1 MGAEG
6 AVPRRLSRQPESE
19 DEGDGEEY
27 IPGTGWHTVWYLA
40 DGTTSYEPPVRV
52 TAVQEIQISSH
63 SSETPVL
70 NTNHPW
76 FPSLLVS
83 PQSP

>member
-6 AVPRRLSRQPESE
+6 AVPRRLSLNRE

-52 TAVQEIQISSH
+52 TAVQEI
-63 SSETPVL
+63 
-70 NTNHPW
+70 
-76 FPSLLVS
+76 
-83 PQSP
+83 

>member
-1 MGAEG
+1 MVRGGCPAPPELQCPTLQSVSHIPEKWGQWEG
-6 AVPRRLSRQPESE
+6 APETEPESE

-52 TAVQEIQISSH
+52 TAVQEI
-63 SSETPVL
+63 
-70 NTNHPW
+70 
-76 FPSLLVS
+76 
-83 PQSP
+83 

>member
-1 MGAEG
+1 MVRGGVPPLLNFSVQPCNLCPTSLKNGGRGSGAPETE
-6 AVPRRLSRQPESE
+6 PESE

-52 TAVQEIQISSH
+52 TAVQEI
-63 SSETPVL
+63 
-70 NTNHPW
+70 
-76 FPSLLVS
+76 
-83 PQSP
+83 